1 MPEIMPVT
9 LRDEHVALEPLAID
23 HIPGLEAA
31 ALDGELWN
39 LWFTSVPPPGQM
51 HAYVEKALA
60 AQAEGRMQPF
70 AIREATSGQ
79 IVGSTRFY
87 DIEDTVPRMAIGYTW
102 YAQSWQKTHLNTC
115 CKRLLLQHAFE
126 TVGAASVQFH
136 TDIYNVNSQRAI
148 ARLGATQ
155 EGILRSHQ
163 KRPNGTVRDTVCFSI
178 LATEWEGVKRSLDL
192 RLERLTAPVQGA
204 R

>member
-1 MPEIMPVT
+1 MMPVT
-9 LRDEHVALEPLAID
+9 LRDEHVALEPLAVD
-23 HIPGLEAA
+23 HIEALEAA
-31 ALDGELWN
+31 AIDGELWN

-70 AIREATSGQ
+70 VVREATSGE

-87 DIEDTVPRMAIGYTW
+87 DIDDTVPRMAIGYTW
-102 YAQSWQKTHLNTC
+102 YAQRWQKTHLNTC

-126 TVGAASVQFH
+126 TVGAASVQLH
-136 TDIYNVNSQRAI
+136 ADSYNVNSQRAI

-155 EGILRSHQ
+155 DGILRSHQ
-163 KRPNGTVRDTVCFSI
+163 KRPNGTLRDTVCFSI
-178 LATEWEGVKRSLDL
+178 LATEWDSVKHSLEL
-192 RLERLTAPVQGA
+192 RLERLTAPGQGA

>member
-1 MPEIMPVT
+1 MPVT
-9 LRDEHVALEPLAID
+9 LRDEYVALEPLAID
-23 HIPGLEAA
+23 HIQALEAA
-31 ALDGELWN
+31 AADGELWN

-51 HAYVEKALA
+51 NTYVEKALA

-70 AIREATSGQ
+70 VIREASSGQ

-87 DIEDTVPRMAIGYTW
+87 DIEATVPRMAIGYTW
-102 YAQSWQKTHLNTC
+102 YAVRWQKTHLNTC
-115 CKRLLLQHAFE
+115 CKRLLLQYAFE

-136 TDIYNVNSQRAI
+136 TDGYNVDSQRAI

-155 EGILRSHQ
+155 EGILRAHQ

-178 LATEWEGVKRSLDL
+178 LASEWDGVKRSLEL
-192 RLERLTAPVQGA
+192 RVERLTAPGSGA

>member
-1 MPEIMPVT
+1 MPVT
-9 LRDEHVALEPLAID
+9 LRDEHVALEPLAIE
-23 HIPGLEAA
+23 HVPALEAA
-31 ALDGELWN
+31 AADGELWN

-51 HAYVEKALA
+51 QTYVDKALA

-70 AIREATSGQ
+70 VICEATSGQ

-87 DIEDTVPRMAIGYTW
+87 DIDDTVPRMAIGYTW
-102 YAQSWQKTHLNTC
+102 YAQRWQKTHLNTC
-115 CKRLLLQHAFE
+115 CKLLLLQHAFE
-126 TVGAASVQFH
+126 TAGAASVQFH
-136 TDIYNVNSQRAI
+136 TDVHNVNSQRAI

-163 KRPNGTVRDTVCFSI
+163 KRPNCTLRDTVCFSI
-178 LATEWEGVKRSLDL
+178 LASEWNGVKQALKL